1 MSNVAKMNDVLNP
14 PWARIAARQRFHP
27 VDDQLGG
34 AATSPPVAPD
44 LYVVIPPRR
53 GTSGPL
59 V

>member
-44 LYVVIPPRR
+44 LYVVIPP
-53 GTSGPL
+53 
-59 V
+59 